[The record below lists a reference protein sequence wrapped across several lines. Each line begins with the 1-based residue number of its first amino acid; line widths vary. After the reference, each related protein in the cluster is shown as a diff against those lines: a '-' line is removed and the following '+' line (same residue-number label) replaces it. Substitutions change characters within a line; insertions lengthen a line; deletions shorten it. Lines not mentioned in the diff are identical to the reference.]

1 MNPAKRKKFYRLS
14 LKTETQQPIVVPE
27 QKEEVKLEPK
37 KDIKDESSQALEEKV
52 ETSAEEKTS
61 DTMTA
66 TVAKKKKVVN
76 EPV

>member
-14 LKTETQQPIVVPE
+14 LKSEAEQPIVVPE

-37 KDIKDESSQALEEKV
+37 KDIKDESSQILEEKV
-52 ETSAEEKTS
+52 ETSTEIKTS
-61 DTMTA
+61 DATTT

-76 EPV
+76 ESV